1 MSSKRR
7 LQGYCAETS
16 HPLTLPLCTEPAS
29 AFAAAAAP
37 AEHTPAESEEAP
49 AAAAAAEEPPVA
61 ARTRNSPLRLVAVAH
76 GQEGDAAEGELAV
89 VKAKA
94 VTVLSPEE
102 LARKRSPDFR
112 LPFGCPTGPWGT
124 ATDALHEINH
134 WAADHKKPG
143 GGWSVTW
150 LKGVLPGNS
159 ARGPQRVLGCALHK
173 KEGCGWQGRLEQTQ
187 EGWMW
192 YAFTE
197 HTGGEGKQ
205 PAVGCGHSHALAVS
219 LGQRLAHA
227 GMREI
232 PAELHDTA
240 KSMRESGSSL
250 KDVQNWLRLEAKKRT
265 GAEPAFVYE
274 DVRSL
279 VGHSTSQRAWDATDF
294 VEALARRQREEGLP
308 YFIKLD
314 DEGRMEN
321 AFWVTRGALEIYA
334 VGCDGL
340 QPRPC
345 SGI

>member
-1 MSSKRR
+1 
-7 LQGYCAETS
+7 
-16 HPLTLPLCTEPAS
+16 
-29 AFAAAAAP
+29 
-37 AEHTPAESEEAP
+37 
-49 AAAAAAEEPPVA
+49 
-61 ARTRNSPLRLVAVAH
+61 VAH

-232 PAELHDTA
+232 I
-240 KSMRESGSSL
+240 
-250 KDVQNWLRLEAKKRT
+250 
-265 GAEPAFVYE
+265 VY
-274 DVRSL
+274 R
-279 VGHSTSQRAWDATDF
+279 VGP
-294 VEALARRQREEGLP
+294 LARNSTHK
-308 YFIKLD
+308 KLASVRRAAP
-314 DEGRMEN
+314 ERFFKKESVPWG
-321 AFWVTRGALEIYA
+321 
-334 VGCDGL
+334 GCGSRRL
-340 QPRPC
+340 
-345 SGI
+345 